1 MIESGSHQE
10 PKLFLPNNLLARM
23 TKKSKETTII
33 QQIVK
38 SDCQGGVALKRS
50 GACCSHRMM
59 FWQLDSHHNS
69 QVRKLASSEK
79 DGKEKL

>member
-1 MIESGSHQE
+1 M
-10 PKLFLPNNLLARM
+10 
-23 TKKSKETTII
+23 

-50 GACCSHRMM
+50 GACFSHRMM